1 VWYNDRGLIRSDYV
15 FYQSNGSRYRNISFD
30 HFREALK
37 KAGLDDNIHFHDLRH
52 SVASNLVMDGE
63 DRATVKEIIGHKDIA
78 MTMRY
83 AHLAPD
89 HKKKAMERLGVIFS
103 MDTYMDTK
111 ANLPQ
116 KKGLAKIA

>member
-1 VWYNDRGLIRSDYV
+1 
-15 FYQSNGSRYRNISFD
+15 
-30 HFREALK
+30 
-37 KAGLDDNIHFHDLRH
+37 
-52 SVASNLVMDGE
+52 MDGE

-116 KKGLAKIA
+116 KKGLASRRGDLNPHRDYSPLDPESSASANSATSASAIGLN